1 MPFYIWVIG
10 FINAEFFIPFF
21 KADDA
26 NDFLEAHGYE
36 FVNFEEIKNDGRH
49 RLEENRFN
57 KWYSSKTY
65 YEITVVSILDH
76 SEKKIRLILKKTY
89 IPLLSKRTLYFFE

>member
-1 MPFYIWVIG
+1 VIG
-10 FINAEFFIPFF
+10 YINAEFFIPFL
-21 KADDA
+21 KKDEA

-36 FVNFEEIKNDGRH
+36 FVKLEEIKNDGRH
-49 RLEENRFN
+49 KLEENLFN